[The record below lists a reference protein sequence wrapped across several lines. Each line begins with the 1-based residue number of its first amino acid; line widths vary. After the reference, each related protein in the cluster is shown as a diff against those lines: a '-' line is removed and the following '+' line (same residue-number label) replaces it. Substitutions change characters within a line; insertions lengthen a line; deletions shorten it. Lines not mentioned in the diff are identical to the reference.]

1 MRARGARLEE
11 IEVVYRRRLHEFRGV
26 AAAILRDRDAACD
39 AVQDAF
45 ALAVRRRASFRRDG
59 ALDAWL
65 WRIVVRTAVDDARR
79 RSARRFPSEP
89 SPVAGNGH
97 RSDALDDVHEA
108 LAALPERQRLALF
121 LRYYADLE
129 YRTIADVL
137 GIEVGTVSASLSA
150 AHAALRRRLEEVEA

>member
-11 IEVVYRRRLHEFRGV
+11 IEAVYRRRVHEFRGV

-59 ALDAWL
+59 PLDAWL
-65 WRIVVRTAVDDARR
+65 WRIVVRTASDAARR
-79 RSARRFPSEP
+79 R
-89 SPVAGNGH
+89 PVERLPATPTTAGNGH
-97 RSDALDDVHEA
+97 RPDAYDDVQRA
-108 LAALPERQRLALF
+108 IASLPDRQRLALF

-137 GIEVGTVSASLSA
+137 GVEVGTVSASLSA